1 MACFKSIISLKG
13 YAQHSHIQRYL
24 RLGLMWIMHT
34 MEIFSYKE
42 ELNYVIFRKIE
53 VAENYQIKQ
62 LSWSQND

>member
-13 YAQHSHIQRYL
+13 HAQYSHIQRYL
-24 RLGLMWIMHT
+24 RLGLMWIMRT

-42 ELNYVIFRKIE
+42 ELNYVIFRKTE